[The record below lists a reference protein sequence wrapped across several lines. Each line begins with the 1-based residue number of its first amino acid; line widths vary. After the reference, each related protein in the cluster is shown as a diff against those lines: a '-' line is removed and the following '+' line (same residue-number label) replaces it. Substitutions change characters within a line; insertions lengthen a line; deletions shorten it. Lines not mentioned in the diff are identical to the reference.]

1 MGSRKKE
8 VPEELRRMRVELD
21 EWRSQR
27 RRGKRI
33 PEELWNEA
41 AGLARRHGLNIVSNA
56 LKLDYYHLKKR
67 SGMNGRNAE
76 PEKEV
81 FAELQASVSES
92 GGTCVVE
99 LEKGNGAKLRVSARN
114 AGMVDWCQVKEAFLG
129 A

>member
-1 MGSRKKE
+1 MKKKE
-8 VPEELRRMRVELD
+8 TPEEVSVLGKRLA
-21 EWRSQR
+21 EWRAGR
-27 RRGKRI
+27 RRGQRI
-33 PEELWNEA
+33 PEELWAEA

-56 LKLDYYHLKKR
+56 LGLDYYHLKKR
-67 SGMNGRNAE
+67 SGMNGRNAQ

-81 FAELQASVSES
+81 FAELHAAVSES

-99 LEKGNGAKLRVSARN
+99 LEKGNGAKLRVSAGN